1 MTNYKFE
8 LATQT
13 LTVSSAFA
21 KASTNPSTEEYE
33 LLKRLMKDFPKLK
46 IKNRT
51 HKTPN
56 KYHTKSGEVFNCNQF
71 KNLKYENIEKF
82 IAGTQ
87 NADALMEAYNFIK
100 DNASLVQTSRYTVV
114 RRWFEAQFPEF
125 RKSPLLYL
133 QNETKVIDAKEYLET
148 IKAEIALKKAG

>member
-8 LATQT
+8 LGTQT

-21 KASTNPSTEEYE
+21 KASIDPATEEYE
-33 LLKRLMKDFPKLK
+33 LLKRLMEDFPKLK

-71 KNLKYENIEKF
+71 KNLKYENMEKF

-87 NADALMEAYNFIK
+87 NADTLMEAYNFIK

-125 RKSPLLYL
+125 RKNPLLYL
-133 QNETKVIDAKEYLET
+133 LNETTVIDAKEYLEN
-148 IKAEIALKKAG
+148 IKAENASKKAS